1 MTMATD
7 GNETHK
13 TPTWLYLF
21 CFALMGPAVGI
32 NGVLVGLAIP
42 ATAQFGMTGMVVS
55 GMIGVVLGILPAIWL
70 ARRIGDGIRED
81 R

>member
-1 MTMATD
+1 MATGRD
-7 GNETHK
+7 DNHR

-32 NGVLVGLAIP
+32 NGVLVALAIP
-42 ATAQFGMTGMVVS
+42 ATAQFGITGMIVA
-55 GMIGVVLGILPAIWL
+55 GMIGIVLGILPTIWL
-70 ARRIGDGIRED
+70 ARRIGEGIRDD